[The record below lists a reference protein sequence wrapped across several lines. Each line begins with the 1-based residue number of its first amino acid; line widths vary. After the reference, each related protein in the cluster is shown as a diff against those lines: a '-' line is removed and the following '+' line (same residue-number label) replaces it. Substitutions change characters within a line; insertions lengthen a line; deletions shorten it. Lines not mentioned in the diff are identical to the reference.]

1 MTIEVPNELLE
12 SSLTLSQILVV
23 STTLSYPDKSA
34 LQLSQ
39 VLGTSKRNIN
49 RILKSAQGKWEHIV
63 PPVGR
68 IVPESGTYVP
78 TVVSSSSGKEN
89 PSFLSAAPAT
99 SRSAKAPTKE
109 EVSAHAAKRGR
120 DDLVDEFFER
130 CEEDGWMTGRGEPI
144 TNWKRW
150 FDGWASKKPKAS
162 APRKRKQSAEQAR
175 YEQDSSY

>member
-1 MTIEVPNELLE
+1 MRIEVPNELLE
-12 SSLTLSQILVV
+12 SSLTLAQILVV
-23 STTLSYPDKSA
+23 SATLSHPDKSA

-39 VLGTSKRNIN
+39 LLGTSKRNIN
-49 RILKSAQGKWEHIV
+49 RILKDAQGRWEHIV
-63 PPVGR
+63 PPVGTY
-68 IVPESGTYVP
+68 VPEVGTYRP
-78 TVVSSSSGKEN
+78 TVVSSSSKEN
-89 PSFLSAAPAT
+89 PSFLPATPST
-99 SRSAKAPTKE
+99 SRSAPTKE

-130 CEEDGWMTGRGEPI
+130 CEEDGWVTGRGEPI

>member
-1 MTIEVPNELLE
+1 MRIEVPDELLE
-12 SSLTLSQILVV
+12 SSLTLSQILIV
-23 STTLSYPDKSA
+23 SATLSYPDKSS
-34 LQLSQ
+34 LQLAQ
-39 VLGTSKRNIN
+39 LLGTSKRNIN
-49 RILKSAQGKWEHIV
+49 RTLKSAQGKWEHIV

-78 TVVSSSSGKEN
+78 TVVSSGVSKEN
-89 PSFLSAAPAT
+89 SSFLPAKPAT
-99 SRSAKAPTKE
+99 SRSAHPTKE
-109 EVSAHAAKRGR
+109 EVAAHAAKRGR
-120 DDLVDEFFER
+120 ADLVDEFFDR

-150 FDGWASKKPKAS
+150 FDGWTAKKPKAS